1 MLARRCVLRSPD
13 KLESC
18 ARRGEAANV
27 SKLEGA
33 TVVVVGGSSGIG
45 LATAMAALVEGATVV
60 VTGRSK
66 ARLDDARK
74 RLDEASTGSRVRAVE
89 LDSTDET
96 GTQALFESLP
106 SVDHIFVSAATVGTQ
121 GGLASESALARPA
134 LDTRFWGSLF
144 AAKYGSRRM
153 PPTGSITFC
162 SGVSTHRPR
171 PNASVGAASGGAVE
185 AFARALAVDLAPIR
199 VNTVVPGL
207 IDTPLVA
214 GLFGG
219 NREALLAQAAKSM
232 PVGRIG
238 RPEDVADAVLFLMK
252 NSFVT
257 GISLVV
263 DGGRLL
269 V

>member
-1 MLARRCVLRSPD
+1 M
-13 KLESC
+13 
-18 ARRGEAANV
+18 
-27 SKLEGA
+27 SKLQDA
-33 TVVVVGGSSGIG
+33 TVVIIGGSSGIG
-45 LATAMAALVEGATVV
+45 LATARAALAEGASIV
-60 VTGRSK
+60 VTGRSQ
-66 ARLDDARK
+66 A
-74 RLDEASTGSRVRAVE
+74 RLDEAARQLEGAGSAARVRTAA
-89 LDSTDET
+89 LDSTDEA
-96 GTQALFESLP
+96 GTQGLFESLP
-106 SVDHIFVSAATVGTQ
+106 RVDHVFVSAATVGAN
-121 GGLASESALARPA
+121 GGLGADSALARPA
-134 LDTRFWGSLF
+134 LDTRFWGSHF

-153 PPTGSITFC
+153 PPSGSITFC

-171 PNASVGAASGGAVE
+171 PNAAIGAASGGAVE

-199 VNTVVPGL
+199 VNTVVPGF

-219 NREALLAQAAKSM
+219 NRETLLAQAAKM
-232 PVGRIG
+232 TPVGRIG

-257 GISLVV
+257 GIQLVV

>member
-1 MLARRCVLRSPD
+1 
-13 KLESC
+13 
-18 ARRGEAANV
+18 V

-45 LATAMAALVEGATVV
+45 LATAMAALAEGASVV
-60 VTGRSK
+60 VTGRSQ
-66 ARLDDARK
+66 A
-74 RLDEASTGSRVRAVE
+74 RLDEAHERLDPARTGSRVKAVA
-89 LDSTDET
+89 LDSTDEA
-96 GTQALFESLP
+96 GTQALFEGLP
-106 SVDHIFVSAATVGTQ
+106 TIDHIFVSAATVGAH
-121 GGLASESALARPA
+121 GGLASESVLARPV

-153 PPTGSITFC
+153 APTGSITFC

-171 PNASVGAASGGAVE
+171 RNASIGAASGGAVE
-185 AFARALAVDLAPIR
+185 AFARALAIDLAPIR

-219 NREALLAQAAKSM
+219 NRDALLTQAAKSM

-257 GISLVV
+257 GVSLVV